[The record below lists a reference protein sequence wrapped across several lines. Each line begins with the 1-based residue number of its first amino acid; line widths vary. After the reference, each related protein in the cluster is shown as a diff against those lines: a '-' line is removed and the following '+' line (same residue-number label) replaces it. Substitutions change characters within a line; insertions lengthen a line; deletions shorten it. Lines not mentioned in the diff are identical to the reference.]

1 MNVVDYR
8 HYNIRILTFNV
19 TRISYESY
27 ISTGNRINISLM
39 FTTALGYIISSSSWT
54 YQITK
59 SLAALTS
66 KYCNI

>member
-8 HYNIRILTFNV
+8 HYNIHILTFNV

-39 FTTALGYIISSSSWT
+39 FTTALGYIISSHSWT